1 MELGIAGKA
10 ALVCGSSSGLGRAIA
25 DTLAAEG
32 CRVAINGRDE
42 ERLNHALCL
51 LRERHPSGEI
61 EAFRADVS
69 IPEEAEALV
78 HEVNRRFGGVE
89 IMVCNAGGP
98 PAGPFGELEKE
109 AWQRALELNLL
120 STIHLC
126 RTAVPIMRERRWGR
140 IVCLTSIAAKEPV
153 AGLILSTTARA
164 GVLGFAKALADEV
177 APYGITVNC
186 LCPGYMETDRLID
199 VIEHRARVSR
209 KSTEEVAADLLARV
223 PVGRIGRP
231 EELAAAVAFLASKPA
246 AYITGVA
253 LAVDGGYLRAV
264 G

>member
-1 MELGIAGKA
+1 MQLGIAGKA

-25 DTLAAEG
+25 DKLAEEG

-42 ERLNHALCL
+42 ERLNHALSL
-51 LRERHPSGEI
+51 LRERHLVEI
-61 EAFRADVS
+61 EAFKADLSVA
-69 IPEEAEALV
+69 EEAESLV
-78 HEVNRRFGGVE
+78 HEVNRRFGAVD
-89 IMVCNAGGP
+89 ILVCNAGGP
-98 PAGPFGELEKE
+98 PAAPFLQLEKGS
-109 AWQRALELNLL
+109 WQRALELNLL

-126 RTAVPIMRERRWGR
+126 RTAVPLMRERRWGR
-140 IVCLTSIAAKEPV
+140 IICLASIAAKQPV
-153 AGLILSTTARA
+153 PGLILSTTARA

-177 APYGITVNC
+177 AQYGITVNC
-186 LCPGYMETDRLID
+186 VCPGYMETDRLIE
-199 VIEHRARVSR
+199 VIEHRAAAIRRSPQ
-209 KSTEEVAADLLARV
+209 EVAGELLKDV

-231 EELAAAVAFLASKPA
+231 EELAAAVAFLASVPA